1 MGFLE
6 HRRIFFFPSPGCCL
20 VVVSKELRN
29 SLVKRELAVEHFMVF

>member
-6 HRRIFFFPSPGCCL
+6 HRRIFFSPPQAAVL
-20 VVVSKELRN
+20 LWSVRN